1 MRQDRE
7 GRVRHLTDFLPFDT
21 VVPLRSGTEYYE
33 AALNAV
39 ENPSRIGAALRG
51 KSMRTFSAAEFA
63 SIARAGLAETL
74 DAARAHGSEYSDS
87 RMDPSMEALIRAP
100 RDEQERRTMQM
111 LSNRPLTRC

>member
-63 SIARAGLAETL
+63 SIARAGLDARALQDWEQGRRVP
-74 DAARAHGSEYSDS
+74 DRAARVLLTVIDSD
-87 RMDPSMEALIRAP
+87 PEAVVRA
-100 RDEQERRTMQM
+100 
-111 LSNRPLTRC
+111 LGK